1 MENVSEKLGLYDFFN
16 VISVGAIFII
26 HIVFL
31 FPDLL
36 SSYDV
41 WIKDSTIKF
50 TGLFVLAYL
59 LGLIFQELGAFLDE
73 YTIRQKNNNKITFLK
88 KKITRNF
95 LINNE
100 IIDNNVKLEQYR
112 KYAKEILANK
122 GFEISETLTSDQ
134 NEYIYSYIEYYIEH
148 KNRSKKFEK
157 MRALYGMSKSL
168 FCSMLILFLVWLF
181 CYIPTVTSVTDII
194 CIVRLVVTPIY
205 IIISTIIYY
214 KRSKRCM
221 KYRVRMMM
229 GVYES
234 CIEEK
239 EIL

>member
-1 MENVSEKLGLYDFFN
+1 MDNVSEKLGLYDFFN

-50 TGLFVLAYL
+50 TGLFILAYL

-73 YTIRQKNNNKITFLK
+73 YIIKFRNKKITFLK
-88 KKITRNF
+88 KRITRSF
-95 LINNE
+95 LINDK
-100 IIDNNVKLEQYR
+100 IIDNNIKLKQYR
-112 KYAKEILANK
+112 KYAREILENK
-122 GFEISETLTSDQ
+122 EFKVCDALTPEQ

-214 KRSKRCM
+214 SRSKRCM

-239 EIL
+239 ETL